1 MRRREFIAGISAA
14 ASLPSLPLAVRAQQP
29 ALPVIG
35 LLMSVPF
42 ESYDDEFA
50 AFRRGLAETGHVEGR
65 NVVFEYRT
73 AENHFDRLP
82 ALADDLVRLHVA
94 AIFAAPNFIPVRA
107 AKAASRVTPIVFFMG
122 ADPVLSGVVA
132 SLSRPGGNITG
143 VTTLGQE
150 LFDKRLALLHELVPA
165 AETVGCLWNPT
176 NAGSS
181 ETGRKHP
188 DEVARAL
195 GVQLLILDASMPSDI
210 DRAFATLAEQRIG
223 ALLLMPDAFFAA
235 QREQIVALAAHA
247 IAVSHFETKS
257 VQIGALT
264 SYGTDRS
271 DAFRLAGQYVGRILN
286 GEKPGDLPVQQPT
299 RLKFA
304 INLKTAK
311 TLGLTIPANLLA
323 IADEVIEWNGG
334 SSLRG
339 LAARRRGRSRRGR
352 SSACRRSGSSAASRL
367 KEPMPRRS
375 T

>member
-1 MRRREFIAGISAA
+1 MMRREFIAGLGSAV
-14 ASLPSLPLAVRAQQP
+14 ASLPSLPLAVRAEQP

-50 AFRRGLAETGHVEGR
+50 AFRRGLVETGHVEGQ
-65 NVVFEYRT
+65 NVIFEYRT

-82 ALADDLVRLHVA
+82 ALADDLVRRHVA
-94 AIFAAPNFIPVRA
+94 AIFTAANFVAARA
-107 AKAASRVTPIVFFMG
+107 AKAASRVTPIVFFTG
-122 ADPVLSGVVA
+122 ADPVLSGLVA

-143 VTTLGQE
+143 VTTLGAE

-165 AETVGCLWNPT
+165 AETVGGLWNPT

-181 ETGRKHP
+181 ATGRKHA

-223 ALLLMPDAFFAA
+223 ALLVTPDAFFAA
-235 QREQIVALAAHA
+235 QREQIVGLAAHYA

-311 TLGLTIPANLLA
+311 TLGLTIPPNLLA
-323 IADEVIEWNGG
+323 VADEVIE
-334 SSLRG
+334 
-339 LAARRRGRSRRGR
+339 
-352 SSACRRSGSSAASRL
+352 
-367 KEPMPRRS
+367 
-375 T
+375 